1 MNENI
6 DKGISSLQ
14 KRVYWTVPMMLSYHC
29 FRIKYDFQTDCTKW
43 LMVHIFV
50 FKYIISDH
58 NHTLCQTEA
67 WKNWQKI
74 CVHFQILRKSLSIHN
89 YTWKLEVTWSWSNF
103 HSCCA
108 NQNSFKLRLRLI
120 CVTRVSIVNSF
131 LTLNHSVY
139 KSNHVK
145 ALKICTKFFASTSY

>member
-50 FKYIISDH
+50 FEYIISDLEKIDKKYVSTFKFYE
-58 NHTLCQTEA
+58 NHYRSIIIPEN
-67 WKNWQKI
+67 WKSHDHDLI
-74 CVHFQILRKSLSIHN
+74 FIVA
-89 YTWKLEVTWSWSNF
+89 VP
-103 HSCCA
+103 CA